1 MSEMSATKQLSGDI
15 LPPSS
20 QHSEV
25 PLGTTTTDN
34 DASSTNNTM

>member
-1 MSEMSATKQLSGDI
+1 MSEMSAPKQLSGDI
-15 LPPSS
+15 LSPSS

-25 PLGTTTTDN
+25 PLGTTTDN